1 MRQILAIIGM
11 NFQGLRSRVRPA
23 LVVVIGMACVV
34 GVLLSM
40 MSFTVGIVTAF
51 AKAGDPGR
59 AIILSLSARTEMQS
73 GIARTVFPMLADA
86 DGIMKDRGAPLAE
99 AETVVTVPMINKMT
113 KLDSTMVLR
122 GLGPR
127 SIPLR
132 PKFRLLAGR
141 MFTPGKRELIVGRA
155 AQGQFAGTA
164 IGDLVTLP
172 DGTWSIVGAFGMQ
185 GDITEGNFFADRDT
199 MMAAYRKSTYNSV
212 LARLSAPAGLAA
224 LKHAVAAN
232 PTLRVDVERDSD
244 YYLRTT
250 ANASAF
256 LKAIA
261 YMVGATMAIGA
272 VFAALNTMYGAVAA
286 RTREIATLR
295 ALGFGGT
302 AVVLSV
308 VAEALA
314 LCLTGALLGTLIAW
328 ALFDG
333 NAKAVNSSVF
343 VLRVSPGLVT
353 TGLVWA
359 LAVGL
364 LGGLPPAIRAARLPI
379 PTALRAT

>member
-1 MRQILAIIGM
+1 M
-11 NFQGLRSRVRPA
+11 NFKGLRSRFWPA
-23 LVVVIGMACVV
+23 LVVVTGMACVV

-51 AKAGDPGR
+51 AEAGDPGR
-59 AIILSLSARTEMQS
+59 AIILSLSAQTEMQS
-73 GIARTVFPMLADA
+73 GIARAVFPMVADA
-86 DGIMKDRGAPLAE
+86 DGIAKDRDKPQAE
-99 AETVVTVPMINKMT
+99 AEAVVTVPMVNKAT
-113 KLDSTMVLR
+113 RLDSMMVLR
-122 GLGPR
+122 GLGPQ
-127 SIPLR
+127 SIRLR

-141 MFTPGKRELIVGRA
+141 MFAPGKRELIVGRA

-164 IGDLVTLP
+164 IGDKVPLP
-172 DGTWSIVGAFGMQ
+172 DGEWTIVGAFSMQ

-199 MMAAYRKSTYNSV
+199 MMAANRKSTYNSV
-212 LARLSAPAGLAA
+212 LARLSSPAGFVA
-224 LKHAVAAN
+224 LKRAIAAN
-232 PTLRVDVERDSD
+232 PALRVDIERDSD

-250 ANASAF
+250 ANTSAF

-272 VFAALNTMYGAVAA
+272 VFAALNTMYGAVAS
-286 RTREIATLR
+286 RSREIATLR

-302 AVVLSV
+302 PVVLSV
-308 VAEALA
+308 VVEALA
-314 LCLTGALLGTLIAW
+314 LCVTGALIGALIAW

-343 VLRVSPGLVT
+343 VLRVSPGLVM
-353 TGLVWA
+353 TGLIWA
-359 LAVGL
+359 LVVGL

-379 PTALRAT
+379 ATALRAT

>member
-1 MRQILAIIGM
+1 MKQTLAIIGM
-11 NFQGLRSRVRPA
+11 NFKGLRSRVWPA
-23 LVVVIGMACVV
+23 LVVVTGMACVV

-51 AKAGDPGR
+51 AEAGDPGR
-59 AIILSLSARTEMQS
+59 AIILSLSAQTEMQS
-73 GIARTVFPMLADA
+73 GIARAVFPMVADA
-86 DGIMKDRGAPLAE
+86 DGIAKDRDKPQAE
-99 AETVVTVPMINKMT
+99 AEAVVTVPMVNKVT
-113 KLDSTMVLR
+113 RLDSVMVLR
-122 GLGPR
+122 GLGPQ
-127 SIPLR
+127 SIRLR

-141 MFTPGKRELIVGRA
+141 MFVPGKRELIVGRA

-164 IGDLVTLP
+164 IGDKVLLP
-172 DGTWSIVGAFGMQ
+172 DGEWSIVGAFSMQ

-199 MMAAYRKSTYNSV
+199 MMAANRKPTYNSV
-212 LARLSAPAGLAA
+212 LVRLSSPADFAA
-224 LKHAVAAN
+224 LKRAIAAN
-232 PTLRVDVERDSD
+232 PALRVDIERDSD

-250 ANASAF
+250 ANTSAF

-272 VFAALNTMYGAVAA
+272 VFAALNTMYGAVAS

-302 AVVLSV
+302 PVVLSV
-308 VAEALA
+308 VVEALA
-314 LCLTGALLGTLIAW
+314 LCVTGALIGALIAW

-343 VLRVSPGLVT
+343 VLRVSPDLAM
-353 TGLVWA
+353 TGLIWA
-359 LAVGL
+359 LVVGL

-379 PTALRAT
+379 ATALRAT

>member
-1 MRQILAIIGM
+1 MKQILAIVGM
-11 NFQGLRSRVRPA
+11 NVKGLQSRIWPA
-23 LVVVIGMACVV
+23 LVVVTGMACVV

-51 AKAGDPGR
+51 AEAGDPGR
-59 AIILSLSARTEMQS
+59 AIILSLSAQTEMQS
-73 GIARTVFPMLADA
+73 GIARAVFPMVADA
-86 DGIMKDRGAPLAE
+86 DGIAKDRGKPQAE
-99 AETVVTVPMINKMT
+99 AEAVVTVPMVNKVT
-113 KLDSTMVLR
+113 RLDSVMVLR
-122 GLGPR
+122 GLGSQ
-127 SIPLR
+127 SIRLR

-141 MFTPGKRELIVGRA
+141 MFVPGKRELIVGRA

-164 IGDLVTLP
+164 IGDKVLLP
-172 DGTWSIVGAFGMQ
+172 DGEWTIVGAFSMQ
-185 GDITEGNFFADRDT
+185 GDITEGSFFADRDT
-199 MMAAYRKSTYNSV
+199 MMAANRKSTYNSV
-212 LARLSAPAGLAA
+212 LARLSSPAGFAA
-224 LKHAVAAN
+224 LKRAIAAN
-232 PTLRVDVERDSD
+232 PALRVDIERDSD

-250 ANASAF
+250 ANTSAF

-272 VFAALNTMYGAVAA
+272 VFAALNTMYGAVAS

-302 AVVLSV
+302 PVVLSV
-308 VAEALA
+308 VVEALA
-314 LCLTGALLGTLIAW
+314 LCVTGALIGALIAW

-343 VLRVSPGLVT
+343 VLRVSPGLVM
-353 TGLVWA
+353 TGLIWA
-359 LAVGL
+359 LVVGL

-379 PTALRAT
+379 ATALRAT